1 MKLLTLFVHE
11 LKLISCSMYLI
22 TFYAKIQI
30 QTSIEISTGDSLE
43 ESGLQSNIVNKM
55 VLINML
61 YKRGKNRQIVKLDIL
76 NQFQRNLH
84 GIIHRSP

>member
-1 MKLLTLFVHE
+1 
-11 LKLISCSMYLI
+11 MYLI

-61 YKRGKNRQIVKLDIL
+61 YKRGKNRQIVKLDI
-76 NQFQRNLH
+76 
-84 GIIHRSP
+84 

>member
-1 MKLLTLFVHE
+1 MPKSKFQSV
-11 LKLISCSMYLI
+11 LKLVQVIVWKKVD
-22 TFYAKIQI
+22 FNQI
-30 QTSIEISTGDSLE
+30 YV
-43 ESGLQSNIVNKM
+43 VNKM

>member
-1 MKLLTLFVHE
+1 
-11 LKLISCSMYLI
+11 MYLI